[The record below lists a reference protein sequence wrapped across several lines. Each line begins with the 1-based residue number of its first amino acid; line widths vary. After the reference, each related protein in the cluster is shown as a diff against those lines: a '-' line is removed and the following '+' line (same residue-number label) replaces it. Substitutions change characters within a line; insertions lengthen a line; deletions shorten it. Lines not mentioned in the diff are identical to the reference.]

1 MSKGRTKMKMV
12 PSVEIVTFR
21 ELERTEKH
29 TRIYAEVI
37 KSYLEELHP
46 KLPAYFCN
54 SGSYVWPLCLD
65 GDIDRFL
72 ERNRAK
78 RIDAEGEVDKDVL
91 VAIHNI
97 IKNDKYRKLKKDDI
111 VYLVVALK
119 EELSDPQSELSQALA
134 KATGSS

>member
-12 PSVEIVTFR
+12 SRVEIVTLR

-29 TRIYAEVI
+29 TMIYGEMI
-37 KSYLEELHP
+37 KDYLEELHP

-54 SGSYVWPLCLD
+54 SGSYVWPLCID
-65 GDIDRFL
+65 GDIDKFL
-72 ERNRAK
+72 ETNRAK
-78 RIDAEGEVDKDVL
+78 RIDEEGQVDRDVL

-111 VYLVVALK
+111 LYLVDALK
-119 EELSDPQSELSQALA
+119 AELGDPNSELSQALA
-134 KATGSS
+134 QAYGSS